1 MTTLIAGVIVAGVG
15 RNANP
20 HALHTHTDVALSSPT
35 DGDIIRYNASVAQW
49 QKFAPSG
56 LPVPAHTHS
65 GVYVVPSDLTPLAPK
80 ANPPLTGTVTI
91 TDGTPTVKYV
101 ESDAPYTTWDNSIRV
116 DGGGMF
122 FKMDGEDT
130 RKIESRY
137 VDYQALSLGL
147 PALVITEDATASNP
161 GCVRYIDAT
170 DGDVVVSLQAI
181 GNYYRTVQRLTGVM
195 LFFVR
200 EDSSANTVTIA
211 ANGADTI
218 DGAASITLDAE
229 RSFAIIQA
237 TDAGWKTVASSG
249 AAAADTDWE
258 DMQWYSTKWTD
269 GRTYWGVSGMDKFQ
283 ARKIGNQVYL
293 RGGMHCNSPITGENV
308 FQLPSN
314 MYPSVPLNISGR
326 SFNGTTLANPV
337 FTLKTDGYVAT
348 ATSVTIVS
356 GHTVYVDA
364 VSFLTT

>member
-1 MTTLIAGVIVAGVG
+1 
-15 RNANP
+15 
-20 HALHTHTDVALSSPT
+20 
-35 DGDIIRYNASVAQW
+35 
-49 QKFAPSG
+49 
-56 LPVPAHTHS
+56 
-65 GVYVVPSDLTPLAPK
+65 VYVVASDLTPLAPK
-80 ANPPLTGTVTI
+80 ASPSLTGTVTI
-91 TDGTPTVKYV
+91 TDTTPTVKFV
-101 ESDAPYTTWDNSIRV
+101 ESDAPYTAWNNSIRV
-116 DGGGMF
+116 DSGGMF
-122 FKMDGEDT
+122 FKMNGEDT
-130 RKIESRY
+130 RKIESTF

-147 PALVITEDATASNP
+147 PALVITASATAGNP

-170 DGDVVVSLQAI
+170 AGDVVVSLQAI
-181 GNYYRTVQRLTGVM
+181 GNYYRTIQRLTGVV

-249 AAAADTDWE
+249 AAAADTGWE

-283 ARKIGNQVYL
+283 ARKIGNLIYL
-293 RGGMHCNSPITGENV
+293 RGGMHCNSAITAENA

-314 MYPSVPLNISGR
+314 MYPSVPLNISAR
-326 SFNGTTLANPV
+326 SFNGSTLANPV
-337 FTLKTDGYVAT
+337 FTVKTDGYAAIAT
-348 ATSVTIVS
+348 IVTILYGS
-356 GHTVYVDA
+356 TVYVDA
-364 VSFLTT
+364 ISFLTT